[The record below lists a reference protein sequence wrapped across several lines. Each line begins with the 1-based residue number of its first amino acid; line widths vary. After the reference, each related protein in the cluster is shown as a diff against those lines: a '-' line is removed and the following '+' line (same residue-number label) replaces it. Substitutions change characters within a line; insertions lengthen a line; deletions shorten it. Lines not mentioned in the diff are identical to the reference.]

1 MASAEGQRVPELFV
15 DDLDVV
21 EFDRHIRARGRGGA
35 DAMRQLSYMTRRAV
49 EHHGDTCLSVR
60 R

>member
-21 EFDRHIRARGRGGA
+21 EFDRHIREHAA
-35 DAMRQLSYMTRRAV
+35 AAAPTRCASFR
-49 EHHGDTCLSVR
+49 T
-60 R
+60 